1 MFALAKIRHQYGA
14 ALVLDLPFFRGQQG
28 EHWMLQ
34 GNSGSGKST
43 LLHIMGGLL
52 QPTEGAVSVAGQ
64 ELGDLSGSALD
75 QFRGRNIGVIFQ
87 QLHLLRT
94 LTVMQNLLAAQ
105 YMAGLKQDRAR
116 ARAVLDGL
124 DIGEKAKAY
133 PDELSLGQQQ
143 RVAIGRAVVN
153 EPKII
158 LADEP
163 TSALDD
169 LRSTQVI
176 DLLKAQA
183 EVNNATLVV
192 ATHDQRIK
200 PHFPHHLT
208 LQTPQELLVD

>member
-1 MFALAKIRHQYGA
+1 MFALAKLKHQYGA
-14 ALVLDLPFFRGQQG
+14 ALVLELPFFRGQQG

-34 GNSGSGKST
+34 GLSGSGKST

-52 QPTEGAVSVAGQ
+52 RPTSGTVTVAGQ
-64 ELGDLSGSALD
+64 DLSDLSDAALD
-75 QFRGRNIGVIFQ
+75 QFRGRHIGIIFQ

-94 LTVMQNLLAAQ
+94 LTVAQNLLAAQ
-105 YMAGLKQDRAR
+105 YMAGLSQDKKRVH
-116 ARAVLDGL
+116 AVLDSL
-124 DIGEKAKAY
+124 DIGDKAKAY

-143 RVAIGRAVVN
+143 RIAIGRAVVN
-153 EPKII
+153 APKII

-169 LRSTQVI
+169 IRSTQVV

-200 PHFPHHLT
+200 PYFPHHLT
-208 LQTPQELLVD
+208 LQTPFAERVD